1 MTPCEIL
8 NTILHPF
15 LLVFIATVVARNSK
29 RKWASRL
36 MNFICSSIVMAVF
49 FWASGW
55 FICERNTEDAIRI
68 TLGLTSLFFTATLVF
83 AWMIDRKW
91 LR

>member
-1 MTPCEIL
+1 MTSCEIL

-15 LLVFIATVVARNSK
+15 LLVFIATVVARNTK
-29 RKWASRL
+29 KKWTSRL
-36 MNFICSSIVMAVF
+36 LNFICSSIVMAVLF
-49 FWASGW
+49 FASGW

-68 TLGLTSLFFTATLVF
+68 TMGLTSLFFIATSVF
-83 AWMIDRKW
+83 AWMSDRKW